1 MEIIKLK
8 SPAITPP
15 KMCCDEDL
23 HKKLNDYELTTY
35 LNSHSTNLLLG
46 KPKSGKSSL
55 MWAFLKNKKLL
66 NGVYHNVYLFQP
78 EHSRASIKGNI
89 FKKHDPSKMFDELTY
104 DNLSEVIQRIKATP
118 QKENNVIIFDDMAS
132 YLKNRDTLTL
142 FKSLIFN
149 RRHIRTSIF
158 FLNQTYYSVPKELRR
173 LFSNIFLFKVSK
185 NEMKN
190 LFEEVVED
198 DEVKDIMPILS
209 KVVFD
214 KPYQYLFINT
224 DTQKFY
230 KCFDRIKFDF
240 DEE

>member
-1 MEIIKLK
+1 MNIVKLK
-8 SPAITPP
+8 APPIQPP

-23 HKKLNDYELTTY
+23 HKKLNDFELTTY

-55 MWAFLKNKKLL
+55 MWAMLKNKKLL

-104 DNLSEVIQRIKATP
+104 DNLSEVIQRIKATDP
-118 QKENNVIIFDDMAS
+118 KENNVIIFDDMAS
-132 YLKNRDTLTL
+132 YLKSRDTLTL

-190 LFEEVVED
+190 LFDEVVED
-198 DEVKDIMPILS
+198 DNVKEMMPILS
-209 KVVFD
+209 KVVYD

-230 KCFDRIKFDF
+230 KCFDRIDF

>member
-8 SPAITPP
+8 APTITPP

-66 NGVYHNVYLFQP
+66 NGVFHNVYLFQP

-89 FKKHDPSKMFDELTY
+89 FKKHPPEKMFDELTY
-104 DNLSEVIQRIKATP
+104 DNLSEVIQRIKATDS
-118 QKENNVIIFDDMAS
+118 KENNVIIFDDMAS
-132 YLKNRDTLTL
+132 YLKNKDTLTL

-190 LFEEVVED
+190 LFDEVVED
-198 DEVKDIMPILS
+198 DQVKDMMPILS
-209 KVVFD
+209 KVVYD

-230 KCFDRIKFDF
+230 KCFDRIDF

>member
-8 SPAITPP
+8 SPTITPP

-89 FKKHDPSKMFDELTY
+89 FKKHDPTKMFDELTY
-104 DNLSEVIQRIKATP
+104 DNLSEVIQRIKATDT
-118 QKENNVIIFDDMAS
+118 KENNVIIFDDMAS
-132 YLKNRDTLTL
+132 YLKNKDTLTL

-149 RRHIRTSIF
+149 MRHIRTSIF

-190 LFEEVVED
+190 LFDEVVED
-198 DEVKDIMPILS
+198 DQVKDMMPILS
-209 KVVFD
+209 KVVYD

-230 KCFDRIKFDF
+230 KCFDRIDF
-240 DEE
+240 DGE

>member
-190 LFEEVVED
+190 LFDEVVED
-198 DEVKDIMPILS
+198 DEVKELMPVIS

-224 DTQKFY
+224 DSQKFY

>member
-8 SPAITPP
+8 APTIVPP
-15 KMCCDEDL
+15 QMTCDKPL
-23 HKKLNDYELTTY
+23 HEKLNAYELTRY
-35 LNSHSTNLLLG
+35 MNRHSTNLLLG
-46 KPKSGKSSL
+46 RPGSGKSSL
-55 MWAFLKNKKLL
+55 MWSFLKNKKLL

-78 EHSRASIKGNI
+78 EHSRASIKNNI
-89 FKKHDPSKMFDELTY
+89 FKKHDESKMFDELTY
-104 DNLSEVIQRIKATP
+104 DNLSEVIERIKGTDP
-118 QKENNVIIFDDMAS
+118 KENNVIIFDDMAS
-132 YLKNRDTLTL
+132 FLKNKDTLIL

-190 LFEEVVED
+190 LFDEVVED
-198 DEVKDIMPILS
+198 DQVKDMMPIIS
-209 KVVFD
+209 KVVFN

-224 DTQKFY
+224 DEQKFY

>member
-23 HKKLNDYELTTY
+23 HKKLNDFELTTY

>member
-8 SPAITPP
+8 APTITPP

-89 FKKHDPSKMFDELTY
+89 FKKHDPTKMFDELTY
-104 DNLSEVIQRIKATP
+104 DNLSEVIQRIKATDP
-118 QKENNVIIFDDMAS
+118 KENNVIIFDDMAS
-132 YLKNRDTLTL
+132 YLKNKDTLTL

-190 LFEEVVED
+190 LFDEVVED
-198 DEVKDIMPILS
+198 DNVKDLMPILS
-209 KVVFD
+209 KVVYD

-230 KCFDRIKFDF
+230 KCFDRIDF

>member
-23 HKKLNDYELTTY
+23 HKKLNDFELTTY

-224 DTQKFY
+224 DSQKFY

>member
-190 LFEEVVED
+190 LFDEVVED
-198 DEVKDIMPILS
+198 DEVKELMPVIS

>member
-1 MEIIKLK
+1 MNIVKLK
-8 SPAITPP
+8 APTIQPP

-23 HKKLNDYELTTY
+23 HKKLNDFELTTY

-55 MWAFLKNKKLL
+55 MWAMLKNKKLL

-104 DNLSEVIQRIKATP
+104 DNLSEVIQRIKATDS
-118 QKENNVIIFDDMAS
+118 KENNVIIFDDMAS
-132 YLKNRDTLTL
+132 YLKSRDTL
-142 FKSLIFN
+142 
-149 RRHIRTSIF
+149 TSIF

-190 LFEEVVED
+190 LFDEVVED
-198 DEVKDIMPILS
+198 DNVKEMMPILS
-209 KVVFD
+209 KVVYD

-230 KCFDRIKFDF
+230 KCFDRIDF

>member
-23 HKKLNDYELTTY
+23 HKKLNDFELTTY

-118 QKENNVIIFDDMAS
+118 QKENNVIIFDDMTS

-190 LFEEVVED
+190 LFDEVVED
-198 DEVKDIMPILS
+198 DEIKELMPVIS

-224 DTQKFY
+224 DSQKFY